1 MRKKIYLLLLV
12 ALCGG
17 IITPAVA
24 KKKNKKKASTTQV
37 TSEKKEKKET
47 KYDKLFKGKKVT
59 TAKGFITLHQFD
71 NKIYFELPVKVL
83 NRDILL
89 GSTIAETTDNQF
101 GCVGEK
107 SGDPFLI
114 RFVQRDSTIT
124 LRRVQAGQCSDDRE
138 IKKRLQS
145 STMPAIAETFE
156 IKAYNNDSTAVVFDM
171 TSYLLSDKKMLSPFS
186 PYSLIEMMGG
196 SVDKNFEKESSFIQG
211 IKGFEDN
218 ISVRSLL
225 TYKVSVGA
233 KGSYAVKNM
242 PFSAVMN
249 RSFIL
254 LPEKPMRHRYAD
266 PRIGI
271 FEHSIVEF
279 ASEGRGL
286 RTRHIAH
293 RWNLEPSDSAAYLR
307 GELVEPKKPII
318 FYIDDAFPLSWNKYI
333 HKGVEV
339 WQKAFEKIGFKNAI
353 IAKDF
358 PKDDPNFDPE
368 NIKYSCIRYAPS
380 TVANA
385 MGPSWIDPRSG
396 EIINA
401 SVTVY
406 HNIVQL
412 VQYWRFLQ
420 TAPADKEVRDVVL
433 REDLLGDCIAYVLSH
448 EVGHTLSL
456 MHNMAGSSSIPVE
469 SLRDPKFT
477 QEYGT
482 TYSIMDYARNN
493 YIAQPGD
500 KEKGVRMTPP
510 ELGAYDY
517 YAISWLYKPIF
528 EAKTSEEEIP
538 ILDKWISEKSGDP
551 KYRYGKQQ
559 FKRRFDPSS
568 VEEDLGDDPV
578 KASEYGRRNLQYI
591 LKHIN
596 EWVADKDKDFE
607 FRTALYDEI
616 VYGYVRYLSFVLAD
630 IGGIY
635 LNERYDGDQRP
646 SYQTV
651 SKEQQK
657 KALNFL
663 LNELKD
669 LSWLEA
675 DETLKEFP
683 IRTSVAM
690 QMENAIIDGI
700 LSRCGAVSICS
711 NKATSAPYTQKEYLA
726 DIERFVWAP
735 TRAGKTL
742 TDTEMRLQMNYLTK
756 LIEGSVTGVAKNATR
771 KGITDM
777 YGIIEIPEWLKA
789 ASRERFGIISEEF
802 MGCFNN
808 KHAEMQAARL
818 EEISGFEDD
827 VDLKAPLEP
836 MEHVYFGEL
845 KKIRSLLAASASTG
859 SADTQRHYRLLL
871 YKIDQALK

>member
-59 TAKGFITLHQFD
+59 TAKGFITLHKFD
-71 NKIYFELPVKVL
+71 NKVYFELPLKVL

-107 SGDPFLI
+107 SSDPFLI

-124 LRRVQAGQCSDDRE
+124 LRRVQAGQFSDDRE

-156 IKAYNNDSTAVVFDM
+156 IKAYNNDSSAVVFDM
-171 TSYLLSDKKMLSPFS
+171 TGYLLSDKKMLSPFS
-186 PYSLIEMMGG
+186 PYSLIEMMGANI
-196 SVDKNFEKESSFIQG
+196 DKNFEKESSFIQG
-211 IKGFEDN
+211 IKSFEDN
-218 ISVRSLL
+218 VSVRSLL

-233 KGSYAVKNM
+233 KGGYAVKNM

-307 GELVEPKKPII
+307 GELVEPKKPIV

-358 PKDDPNFDPE
+358 PKNDPNFDPE

-420 TAPADKEVRDVVL
+420 TAPADKEVRNVVL

-482 TYSIMDYARNN
+482 TYH
-493 YIAQPGD
+493 GLC
-500 KEKGVRMTPP
+500 T
-510 ELGAYDY
+510 
-517 YAISWLYKPIF
+517 
-528 EAKTSEEEIP
+528 
-538 ILDKWISEKSGDP
+538 
-551 KYRYGKQQ
+551 
-559 FKRRFDPSS
+559 
-568 VEEDLGDDPV
+568 
-578 KASEYGRRNLQYI
+578 
-591 LKHIN
+591 
-596 EWVADKDKDFE
+596 
-607 FRTALYDEI
+607 
-616 VYGYVRYLSFVLAD
+616 
-630 IGGIY
+630 
-635 LNERYDGDQRP
+635 
-646 SYQTV
+646 
-651 SKEQQK
+651 
-657 KALNFL
+657 
-663 LNELKD
+663 
-669 LSWLEA
+669 
-675 DETLKEFP
+675 
-683 IRTSVAM
+683 
-690 QMENAIIDGI
+690 
-700 LSRCGAVSICS
+700 
-711 NKATSAPYTQKEYLA
+711 
-726 DIERFVWAP
+726 
-735 TRAGKTL
+735 
-742 TDTEMRLQMNYLTK
+742 
-756 LIEGSVTGVAKNATR
+756 
-771 KGITDM
+771 
-777 YGIIEIPEWLKA
+777 
-789 ASRERFGIISEEF
+789 
-802 MGCFNN
+802 
-808 KHAEMQAARL
+808 
-818 EEISGFEDD
+818 
-827 VDLKAPLEP
+827 
-836 MEHVYFGEL
+836 
-845 KKIRSLLAASASTG
+845 
-859 SADTQRHYRLLL
+859 
-871 YKIDQALK
+871 

>member
-1 MRKKIYLLLLV
+1 MKKLYVLLLFV
-12 ALCGG
+12 LCGAVVN
-17 IITPAVA
+17 PALA
-24 KKKNKKKASTTQV
+24 RKKNKKKASTEAT
-37 TSEKKEKKET
+37 TGKKEKKET
-47 KYDKLFKGKKVT
+47 KYDELFKDKKVT
-59 TAKGFITLHQFD
+59 TAKGFITLHKFD
-71 NKIYFELPVKVL
+71 NKIYFEVPLKVL

-89 GSTIAETTDNQF
+89 GSTIVETTDNQF

-107 SGDPFLI
+107 SSDPFLI
-114 RFVQRDSTIT
+114 RFVKNDSVMT
-124 LRRVQAGQCSDDRE
+124 LRRVQAGQYSDDRE
-138 IKKRLQS
+138 ISKRLKS

-171 TSYLLSDKKMLSPFS
+171 TDYLLSDKKGLSPFS
-186 PYSLIEMMGG
+186 PYSMIEMMGADI
-196 SVDKNFEKESSFIQG
+196 DKDFQKESSFIQG

-218 ISVRSLL
+218 ISIRSLL
-225 TYKVSVGA
+225 TYTVSVGA
-233 KGSYAVKNM
+233 GGNYAVKKM

-254 LPEKPMRHRYAD
+254 LPEKPMRPRYAD

-271 FEHSIVEF
+271 FEHSIIEF

-307 GELVEPKKPII
+307 GELVEPKKPIV

-358 PKDDPNFDPE
+358 PKDDPDFDPE

-420 TAPADKEVRDVVL
+420 TAPADPSVRDVVL
-433 REDLLGDCIAYVLSH
+433 PDDLLGDCVAYVLSH

-469 SLRDPKFT
+469 SLRDPEFT
-477 QEYGT
+477 QKYGT

-493 YIAQPGD
+493 YVAQPGD
-500 KEKGVRMTPP
+500 KEKGVRLTPP
-510 ELGAYDY
+510 ELGVYDY
-517 YAISWLYKPIF
+517 YAIAWLYTPIF
-528 EAKTSEEEIP
+528 EAKTAEEEIP
-538 ILDKWISEKSGDP
+538 ILDKWISEKSGDV

-559 FKRRFDPSS
+559 FKYRFDPSS

-591 LKHIN
+591 LKHLN

-607 FRTALYDEI
+607 FRKAMYDEI
-616 VYGYVRYLSFVLAD
+616 VYGYVRYLSFVLGD

-635 LNERYDGDQRP
+635 LNERYDGDARP
-646 SYQTV
+646 SYKTV
-651 SKEQQK
+651 SKQQQK

-669 LSWLEA
+669 LSWLDA
-675 DETLKEFP
+675 RETLKDFP

-690 QMENAIIDGI
+690 QMEDAIIDGI
-700 LSRCGAVSICS
+700 LSRCGAVAICAE
-711 NKATSAPYTQKEYLA
+711 KASSAPYTQREYLN
-726 DIERFVWAP
+726 DIANFVWEP
-735 TRAGKTL
+735 TRAKRTL
-742 TDTEMRLQMNYLTK
+742 TETEMRLQMNYLTK
-756 LIEGSVTGVAKNATR
+756 LIDGSVVKVTKNPNNS
-771 KGITDM
+771 GIADM
-777 YGIIEIPEWLKA
+777 YAHIQVPEWLKA
-789 ASRERFGIISEEF
+789 SSRSRFGIVPEEF
-802 MGCFNN
+802 MGCFTN
-808 KHAEMQAARL
+808 KSAEFQAVNRK
-818 EEISGFEDD
+818 EVSGFDEDIE
-827 VDLKAPLEP
+827 LKAPLEP
-836 MEHVYFGEL
+836 MDHVYYSEL
-845 KKIRSLLAASASTG
+845 KKVRDLIAASASTG

>member
-12 ALCGG
+12 VLCGAVG
-17 IITPAVA
+17 NPAAA
-24 KKKNKKKASTTQV
+24 KKKNKKKASTEV
-37 TSEKKEKKET
+37 TAKKKEKKET
-47 KYDKLFKGKKVT
+47 KYDKLFKDKKVT
-59 TAKGFITLHQFD
+59 TAKGFITLHKFD
-71 NKIYFELPVKVL
+71 NKVYFELPLKIL

-89 GSTIAETTDNQF
+89 GSTISETTDNQF

-114 RFVQRDSTIT
+114 RFVQRDSTVT
-124 LRRVQAGQCSDDRE
+124 LRRVQAGQFSEDRE
-138 IKKRLQS
+138 IRKRLRS

-171 TSYLLSDKKMLSPFS
+171 TDYLLSDKKMISPFS
-186 PYSLIEMMGG
+186 PYSLIEMMGADI
-196 SVDKNFEKESSFIQG
+196 SKDFMKESSFIQSV
-211 IKGFEDN
+211 KGFEDN
-218 ISVRSLL
+218 VSVRSLL
-225 TYKVSVGA
+225 TYNVSVGM
-233 KGSYAVKNM
+233 KGNYAIKKM

-254 LPEKPMRHRYAD
+254 LPEKPMRPRYAD

-271 FEHSIVEF
+271 FEHSVVEF

-307 GELVEPKKPII
+307 GELVEPKKPIV
-318 FYIDDAFPLSWNKYI
+318 FYIDDAFPLGWNKYI

-358 PKDDPNFDPE
+358 PRDDPDFDPE

-456 MHNMAGSSSIPVE
+456 MHNMAGSSSIPVD
-469 SLRDPKFT
+469 SLRDPEFT
-477 QEYGT
+477 QKYGT

-493 YIAQPGD
+493 YVAQPGD
-500 KEKGVRMTPP
+500 KEKGVRLTPP

-517 YAISWLYKPIF
+517 YAIAWLYTPIF
-528 EAKTSEEEIP
+528 EAKTAEEEIP

-591 LKHIN
+591 LKHMN

-635 LNERYDGDQRP
+635 LNERYDGDQRL
-646 SYQTV
+646 SYKTV
-651 SKEQQK
+651 PKAQQK

-669 LSWLEA
+669 LSWLDA
-675 DETLKEFP
+675 RETLKEFP

-711 NKATSAPYTQKEYLA
+711 DKAVSAPYTQKEYLA
-726 DIERFVWAP
+726 DIERFVWAS

-756 LIEGSVTGVAKNATR
+756 LIEGSVAGVAKNATS
-771 KGITDM
+771 KGIADM
-777 YGIIEIPEWLKA
+777 YAALEVPEWLKA
-789 ASRERFGIISEEF
+789 ASRERFGIVPEEF

-808 KHAEMQAARL
+808 KPAEMQAARL

-827 VDLKAPLEP
+827 VELKAPLEP

-845 KKIRSLLAASASTG
+845 KKIRSLVAASASTG

>member
-1 MRKKIYLLLLV
+1 MKKLYLLLLV
-12 ALCGG
+12 ALCGAM
-17 IITPAVA
+17 ISPAVA
-24 KKKNKKKASTTQV
+24 KKKNKKKASTEAT
-37 TSEKKEKKET
+37 TKKEKKET
-47 KYDKLFKGKKVT
+47 KYDKLFKDKKVT
-59 TAKGFITLHQFD
+59 TAKGFITLHKLD
-71 NKIYFELPVKVL
+71 NKIYFELPIKVM

-89 GSTIAETTDNQF
+89 GSTIVETTDNQF

-124 LRRVQAGQCSDDRE
+124 LRRVQAGQFSEDRE
-138 IKKRLQS
+138 IKKRLVS

-171 TSYLLSDKKMLSPFS
+171 TDYLLSDKKNLSPFS
-186 PYSLIEMMGG
+186 PYSMMEMMGADI
-196 SVDKNFEKESSFIQG
+196 SKDFEKESSFVQG
-211 IKGFEDN
+211 VKGFEDN
-218 ISVRSLL
+218 VSIRSLL
-225 TYKVSVGA
+225 TYKISVGM
-233 KGSYAVKNM
+233 KGNYAVKKM
-242 PFSAVMN
+242 PFTAVMN

-254 LPEKPMRHRYAD
+254 LPEQPMRPRYAD

-271 FEHSIVEF
+271 FEHSVVEF

-307 GELVEPKKPII
+307 GELVEPKKPIV
-318 FYIDDAFPLSWNKYI
+318 FYIDDTFPLSWNKYI

-401 SVTVY
+401 SVTVF

-420 TAPADKEVRDVVL
+420 TAPADEEVRDVVL

-477 QEYGT
+477 QEFGT

-500 KEKGVRMTPP
+500 KERGVRLTPP

-517 YAISWLYKPIF
+517 YAIAWLYTPIF
-528 EAKTSEEEIP
+528 EAKTAEEEIP
-538 ILDKWISEKSGDP
+538 ILDKWISEKSGDV

-559 FKRRFDPSS
+559 FRRRFDPSS

-578 KASEYGRRNLQYI
+578 KASEYGRRNLQYL

-596 EWVADKDKDFE
+596 DWVADKDKDFE
-607 FRTALYDEI
+607 FRTVVYDEI
-616 VYGYVRYLSFVLAD
+616 VYAYVRYLTFVLGD

-635 LNERYDGDQRP
+635 LNDIREKDVLP
-646 SYQTV
+646 SYSMVDREKQKAALGRVLSLAKDLDWIESAARATDFTIAD
-651 SKEQQK
+651 K
-657 KALNFL
+657 KA
-663 LNELKD
+663 D
-669 LSWLEA
+669 MMRLEIFKNIFNRLPYIEVCTERFPETA
-675 DETLKEFP
+675 YTASEYLDDIYNVVWEGTLKR
-683 IRTSVAM
+683 RTLDNV
-690 QMENAIIDGI
+690 
-700 LSRCGAVSICS
+700 R
-711 NKATSAPYTQKEYLA
+711 
-726 DIERFVWAP
+726 
-735 TRAGKTL
+735 
-742 TDTEMRLQMNYLTK
+742 K
-756 LIEGSVTGVAKNATR
+756 L
-771 KGITDM
+771 
-777 YGIIEIPEWLKA
+777 
-789 ASRERFGIISEEF
+789 
-802 MGCFNN
+802 C
-808 KHAEMQAARL
+808 
-818 EEISGFEDD
+818 
-827 VDLKAPLEP
+827 
-836 MEHVYFGEL
+836 
-845 KKIRSLLAASASTG
+845 
-859 SADTQRHYRLLL
+859 RLLFWKL
-871 YKIDQALK
+871 LSLPLQ

>member
-17 IITPAVA
+17 IVTPAVA

-37 TSEKKEKKET
+37 TSGKKEKKET

-71 NKIYFELPVKVL
+71 NKVYFELPLKVL

-124 LRRVQAGQCSDDRE
+124 LRRVQAGQFSDDRE

-145 STMPAIAETFE
+145 STMPVIAEVFE

-171 TSYLLSDKKMLSPFS
+171 TNYLLSDQKMLSPFS
-186 PYSLIEMMGG
+186 PYSMIEMMGG
-196 SVDKNFEKESSFIQG
+196 SIDKNFEKESSFIQG

-225 TYKVSVGA
+225 TYKVSISA
-233 KGSYAVKNM
+233 KGSSVVKNM

-307 GELVEPKKPII
+307 GELVEPKKPIV

-358 PKDDPNFDPE
+358 PKNDPDFDPE

-420 TAPADKEVRDVVL
+420 TAPTDEEVRDVVL

-493 YIAQPGD
+493 YVAQPGD
-500 KEKGVRMTPP
+500 KERGVRLTPP
-510 ELGAYDY
+510 ELGVYDY

-528 EAKTSEEEIP
+528 EAKTPEEEIP
-538 ILDKWISEKSGDP
+538 VLDKWISEKSGDP

-591 LKHIN
+591 LKHMN

-607 FRTALYDEI
+607 FRSALYDEI
-616 VYGYVRYLSFVLAD
+616 VYGYVRYLTFVLAD

-635 LNERYDGDQRP
+635 MNERYDGDQRP
-646 SYQTV
+646 SYTTV
-651 SKEQQK
+651 PKAQQK

-669 LSWLEA
+669 LSWLDAREA
-675 DETLKEFP
+675 LKEFP

-690 QMENAIIDGI
+690 QMEDAIIDGI
-700 LSRCGAVSICS
+700 LSRCGAVSLCS
-711 NKATSAPYTQKEYLA
+711 DKATSAPYTQKEYLA
-726 DIERFVWAP
+726 DIERFVWAA

-742 TDTEMRLQMNYLTK
+742 TETEMRLQMSYLTK
-756 LIEGSVTGVAKNATR
+756 LINGSVKGVAKNASSR
-771 KGITDM
+771 GIADM
-777 YGIIEIPEWLKA
+777 YAVIELPEWLKA
-789 ASRERFGIISEEF
+789 ASRERFGIVSEEF
-802 MGCFNN
+802 MGCFTN
-808 KHAEMQAARL
+808 KPAEMQAARL
-818 EEISGFEDD
+818 EEISGFDETE
-827 VDLKAPLEP
+827 LKAPLEP

-845 KKIRSLLAASASTG
+845 KKIRSLVAASASTG

>member
-1 MRKKIYLLLLV
+1 MRKKLYLFLLV
-12 ALCGG
+12 ALCGAM
-17 IITPAVA
+17 INPAVA
-24 KKKNKKKASTTQV
+24 KKKNKKKASTEATAK
-37 TSEKKEKKET
+37 KKEKKET

-71 NKIYFELPVKVL
+71 NKVYFELPLKVL

-107 SGDPFLI
+107 SSDPFLI

-124 LRRVQAGQCSDDRE
+124 LRRVQAGQFSEDRE

-145 STMPAIAETFE
+145 STMPAIAEVFE

-171 TSYLLSDKKMLSPFS
+171 TNYLLSDQKMLSPFS
-186 PYSLIEMMGG
+186 PYSMIEMTGA
-196 SVDKNFEKESSFIQG
+196 SLDKNFEKESSFIQG
-211 IKGFEDN
+211 VKGFEDN

-225 TYKVSVGA
+225 TYKVSISA
-233 KGSYAVKNM
+233 NGSSVVKNM
-242 PFSAVMN
+242 PFSAVVN

-271 FEHSIVEF
+271 FEHSVIEF

-307 GELVEPKKPII
+307 GELVEPKKPIV

-358 PKDDPNFDPE
+358 PKNDPDFDPE

-420 TAPADKEVRDVVL
+420 TAPTDEEVRDVVL

-493 YIAQPGD
+493 YVAQPGD
-500 KEKGVRMTPP
+500 KERGVRLTPP
-510 ELGAYDY
+510 ELGVYDY

-528 EAKTSEEEIP
+528 EAKTPEEEIP
-538 ILDKWISEKSGDP
+538 VLDKWISEKSGDP

-591 LKHIN
+591 LKHMN

-607 FRTALYDEI
+607 FRSALYDEI
-616 VYGYVRYLSFVLAD
+616 VYGYVRYLTFVLAD

-635 LNERYDGDQRP
+635 MNERYDGDQRP
-646 SYQTV
+646 SYTTV
-651 SKEQQK
+651 PKAQQK

-669 LSWLEA
+669 LSWLDAREA
-675 DETLKEFP
+675 LKEFP

-690 QMENAIIDGI
+690 QMEDAIIDGI
-700 LSRCGAVSICS
+700 LSRCGAVSLCS
-711 NKATSAPYTQKEYLA
+711 DKATSAPYTQKEYLA
-726 DIERFVWAP
+726 DIERFVWAA

-742 TDTEMRLQMNYLTK
+742 TETEMRLQMSYLTK
-756 LIEGSVTGVAKNATR
+756 LINGSVKGVAKNASSR
-771 KGITDM
+771 GIADM
-777 YGIIEIPEWLKA
+777 YAVIELPEWLKA
-789 ASRERFGIISEEF
+789 ASRERFGIVSEEF
-802 MGCFNN
+802 MGCFTN
-808 KHAEMQAARL
+808 KPAEMQAARL
-818 EEISGFEDD
+818 EEISGFDETE
-827 VDLKAPLEP
+827 LKAPLEP

-845 KKIRSLLAASASTG
+845 KKIRSLVAASASTG

>member
-1 MRKKIYLLLLV
+1 
-12 ALCGG
+12 
-17 IITPAVA
+17 
-24 KKKNKKKASTTQV
+24 
-37 TSEKKEKKET
+37 
-47 KYDKLFKGKKVT
+47 
-59 TAKGFITLHQFD
+59 
-71 NKIYFELPVKVL
+71 
-83 NRDILL
+83 
-89 GSTIAETTDNQF
+89 
-101 GCVGEK
+101 
-107 SGDPFLI
+107 
-114 RFVQRDSTIT
+114 
-124 LRRVQAGQCSDDRE
+124 
-138 IKKRLQS
+138 
-145 STMPAIAETFE
+145 
-156 IKAYNNDSTAVVFDM
+156 
-171 TSYLLSDKKMLSPFS
+171 
-186 PYSLIEMMGG
+186 
-196 SVDKNFEKESSFIQG
+196 
-211 IKGFEDN
+211 
-218 ISVRSLL
+218 
-225 TYKVSVGA
+225 
-233 KGSYAVKNM
+233 
-242 PFSAVMN
+242 
-249 RSFIL
+249 
-254 LPEKPMRHRYAD
+254 
-266 PRIGI
+266 
-271 FEHSIVEF
+271 
-279 ASEGRGL
+279 
-286 RTRHIAH
+286 
-293 RWNLEPSDSAAYLR
+293 
-307 GELVEPKKPII
+307 
-318 FYIDDAFPLSWNKYI
+318 
-333 HKGVEV
+333 
-339 WQKAFEKIGFKNAI
+339 
-353 IAKDF
+353 
-358 PKDDPNFDPE
+358 
-368 NIKYSCIRYAPS
+368 
-380 TVANA
+380 
-385 MGPSWIDPRSG
+385 
-396 EIINA
+396 
-401 SVTVY
+401 
-406 HNIVQL
+406 
-412 VQYWRFLQ
+412 
-420 TAPADKEVRDVVL
+420 
-433 REDLLGDCIAYVLSH
+433 
-448 EVGHTLSL
+448 
-456 MHNMAGSSSIPVE
+456 
-469 SLRDPKFT
+469 
-477 QEYGT
+477 
-482 TYSIMDYARNN
+482 
-493 YIAQPGD
+493 
-500 KEKGVRMTPP
+500 MTPP

-607 FRTALYDEI
+607 FRSALYDEI

-646 SYQTV
+646 SYKTV

-669 LSWLEA
+669 LSWLDA
-675 DETLKEFP
+675 NETLKEFP

-711 NKATSAPYTQKEYLA
+711 DKATSAPYTQKEYLA
-726 DIERFVWAP
+726 DIERFVWAS

-777 YGIIEIPEWLKA
+777 YDIIKVPEWLKA

-845 KKIRSLLAASASTG
+845 KKIRSLVAASASTG

>member
-1 MRKKIYLLLLV
+1 MKKLYLLLLV
-12 ALCGG
+12 LLCGAVVN
-17 IITPAVA
+17 PASA
-24 KKKNKKKASTTQV
+24 KRKDKKKKASTEV
-37 TSEKKEKKET
+37 SEKKKEKKES
-47 KYDKLFKGKKVT
+47 KYDELFKDKKVT
-59 TAKGFITLHQFD
+59 TAKGFITLHKLD
-71 NKIYFELPVKVL
+71 GKIYFELPLKVL
-83 NRDILL
+83 GRDLLL

-124 LRRVQAGQCSDDRE
+124 LRRVQAGQFSEDRE
-138 IKKRLQS
+138 ISKRLKS
-145 STMPAIAETFE
+145 STMPAIMEIFE

-171 TSYLLSDKKMLSPFS
+171 TDYLLSDQKELSPFS
-186 PYSLIEMMGG
+186 PYSTIEMTGADI
-196 SVDKNFEKESSFIQG
+196 DKNFQKESSFIQG

-218 ISVRSLL
+218 VSVRSLL
-225 TYKVSVGA
+225 TYTVSVGSG
-233 KGSYAVKNM
+233 GSYAVKNM
-242 PFSAVMN
+242 PFTAVMN

-254 LPEKPMRHRYAD
+254 LPEKPMRPRYAD

-271 FEHSIVEF
+271 FEHSVIEF

-307 GELVEPKKPII
+307 GELVEPKKPIV
-318 FYIDDAFPLSWNKYI
+318 FYIDDAFPLGWNKYI

-353 IAKDF
+353 VAKDF
-358 PKDDPNFDPE
+358 PKNDPDFDPE

-420 TAPADKEVRDVVL
+420 TAPADKDVRDVKL
-433 REDLLGDCIAYVLSH
+433 SEDILGDCVAYVLSH
-448 EVGHTLSL
+448 EVGHTLAL

-477 QEYGT
+477 REHGT

-493 YIAQPGD
+493 YVAQPGD
-500 KEKGVRMTPP
+500 KERGVRLTPP
-510 ELGAYDY
+510 ELGVYDY
-517 YAISWLYKPIF
+517 YAIAWLYKPIF
-528 EAKTSEEEIP
+528 EAKTAEEEIP
-538 ILDKWISEKSGDP
+538 VLDKWISEKSGDV

-559 FKRRFDPSS
+559 FSRRFDPSS

-578 KASEYGRRNLQYI
+578 KASEYGRRNLQYL
-591 LKHIN
+591 LKHMN

-607 FRTALYDEI
+607 FRKAVYDEI
-616 VYGYVRYLSFVLAD
+616 VYAYVRYLSFVLAD

-635 LNERYDGDQRP
+635 MNERYDGDARP
-646 SYQTV
+646 SYETV
-651 SKEQQK
+651 PKTQQR

-669 LSWLEA
+669 LSWLDA
-675 DETLKEFP
+675 RETLKDFP

-690 QMENAIIDGI
+690 QMEDAIIDGV
-700 LSRCGAVSICS
+700 LSRCGAVAICAD
-711 NKATSAPYTQKEYLA
+711 KASSSPYTQKEYLA
-726 DIERFVWAP
+726 DIDRFVWEP
-735 TRAGKTL
+735 TRAGRSL
-742 TDTEMRLQMNYLTK
+742 TDAEMRLQMNYLTK
-756 LIEGSVTGVAKNATR
+756 LIDGSVSGVAKNANS
-771 KGITDM
+771 KGIADM
-777 YGIIEIPEWLKA
+777 YACIEVPEWLKA
-789 ASRERFGIISEEF
+789 ASRQRFGLIPEEY
-802 MGCFNN
+802 MGCFTNRP
-808 KHAEMQAARL
+808 ERVSL
-818 EEISGFEDD
+818 TDRREVSGFDD
-827 VDLKAPLEP
+827 EVDLKAPTEP
-836 MEHVYFGEL
+836 MEHVYYGEL
-845 KKIRSLLAASASTG
+845 KKARDLIASKVSTG
-859 SADTQRHYRLLL
+859 SADTRRHYRLLL
-871 YKIDQALK
+871 YKIEQALK

>member
-233 KGSYAVKNM
+233 KGSYAIKNM

-616 VYGYVRYLSFVLAD
+616 VYGYV
-630 IGGIY
+630 
-635 LNERYDGDQRP
+635 
-646 SYQTV
+646 
-651 SKEQQK
+651 
-657 KALNFL
+657 
-663 LNELKD
+663 
-669 LSWLEA
+669 
-675 DETLKEFP
+675 
-683 IRTSVAM
+683 AM

-845 KKIRSLLAASASTG
+845 KKIRSLVAASASTG